1 MLHRRFLVSFPKSC
15 AELPPAAELHSP
27 LPVLIHFQSC
37 SENLPGIF
45 FLYIYFFNAACQGD
59 SNREGNSLIRLDSL
73 QGISPSSEGRTAP
86 RTLPVPCKKKGDL
99 LSAQP
104 ENIKLHRVW
113 KQQVNSDLY
122 HSRDQQV
129 PPASRLC
136 YQPRY
141 LCAHGLLKTLQS
153 TK

>member
-27 LPVLIHFQSC
+27 LPALIHFQSC

-45 FLYIYFFNAACQGD
+45 FYIYFFFNAACQGD

-86 RTLPVPCKKKGDL
+86 RTLPVLCKKKV
-99 LSAQP
+99 
-104 ENIKLHRVW
+104 ICFLHRVW

-141 LCAHGLLKTLQS
+141 LCADGLLKTLQS